1 MCAQVDVCLPPAIGM
16 MPDVVAGAVVVTG
29 DVALQVAAVEQG
41 SALVQTAARWQRMDM
56 TQVRSLVIIDN

>member
-1 MCAQVDVCLPPAIGM
+1 MTQDA
-16 MPDVVAGAVVVTG
+16 VAGDVVVTG

-56 TQVRSLVIIDN
+56 TQVRILVAACK